1 MRVLLFRSVVS
12 VSVLLWFWSSPVLGQ
27 WLVGLEVG
35 ADRFWG
41 GSIETTADRR
51 SFRPYRPTVFGL
63 GLEHP
68 AAKLGY
74 GLRLRYM
81 DAALGLEGDGA
92 AVALAGVFEVFSV
105 SPELLYRVATAGGG
119 KNVLLHAG
127 PLLELWRIID
137 EESQTH
143 IGVQGSVSF
152 SIPLGSKFAASV
164 VAEAAVSPSP
174 FSREQLE
181 ENFEPRTLWRRGVAA
196 RLQYRL

>member
-1 MRVLLFRSVVS
+1 MRAPCFRSAVLT
-12 VSVLLWFWSSPVLGQ
+12 SVLSCLWFSPVLGQ
-27 WLVGLEVG
+27 WLIGVEVG

-41 GSIETTADRR
+41 GSIETTAERR

-68 AAKLGY
+68 AANLGF

-105 SPELLYRVATAGGG
+105 SPELLYRVARLGGG
-119 KNVLLHAG
+119 SELVLHAG
-127 PLLELWRIID
+127 PLFELWNIID
-137 EESQTH
+137 EETETH
-143 IGVQGSVSF
+143 LGLQGSVSLN
-152 SIPLGSKFAASV
+152 IPLGSKLAASLS
-164 VAEAAVSPSP
+164 AGGAVSPSP

-196 RLQYRL
+196 RLQHRL